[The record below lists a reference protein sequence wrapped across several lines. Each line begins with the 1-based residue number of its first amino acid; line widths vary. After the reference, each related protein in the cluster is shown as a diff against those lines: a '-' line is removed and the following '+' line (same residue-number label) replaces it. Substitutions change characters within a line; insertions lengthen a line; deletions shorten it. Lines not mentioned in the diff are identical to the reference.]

1 MMHRNNEVELLKS
14 KWRQDMETREEIEQ
28 LLDVELLT
36 VLLASAITYPSAV
49 KYFRDVNLLLPN
61 DALCC
66 YNRTESFIT
75 M

>member
-1 MMHRNNEVELLKS
+1 
-14 KWRQDMETREEIEQ
+14 METGQELEQ
-28 LLDVELLT
+28 ILDVELLT
-36 VLLASAITYPSAV
+36 VLLASATVVLSGITYTSAV

-66 YNRTESFIT
+66 YNGTESSII